1 MCELGMYRTPKFA
14 EKLGSQEQDVSFVP
28 VVMTLSV
35 VFASRRLGSRA
46 TVVCVEE
53 ACGRVYEHCCST
65 QSGACQAHW
74 DLGRPARGHLVSEH
88 VDIGGIPQP
97 ETDPAGVASQFMAGT
112 SSGPTC
118 LKRSEK

>member
-14 EKLGSQEQDVSFVP
+14 EKLGSQEQDLSFVP

-35 VFASRRLGSRA
+35 VFVSRRLGSRA

-65 QSGACQAHW
+65 QSVSCQAHW
-74 DLGRPARGHLVSEH
+74 DLGRPAGAS
-88 VDIGGIPQP
+88 PQGAQYP
-97 ETDPAGVASQFMAGT
+97 LIKEYTPSHNIKASIV
-112 SSGPTC
+112 
-118 LKRSEK
+118 